1 MSEIFYFE
9 GKWLDSQPKVL
20 GPLDQAFW
28 MGSAVFD
35 GARAFKGLTP
45 DLYKHCQRLIVSAE
59 KMHLKPKLPA
69 QEIYDLCLEG
79 VSKLPVDQDY
89 YIRPMF
95 FPMDGAVVPVPDST
109 TFILAIYEWS
119 MSETPTFTACRSSY
133 RRPAKDM
140 APADAKACCLYPNV
154 VRAKLEANHRGYDSG
169 IVLDANGNVA
179 EFETSNLFMVKDG
192 TVYTPILNGTFL
204 NGITRQRIMQ
214 LLRDDGYDVQ
224 ERSIPYEDILSA
236 DELFSTGN
244 LEKVIYCTQVEG
256 APEMGIGPISRR
268 ARELYFQFAESN
280 RSN

>member
-1 MSEIFYFE
+1 MSEIFYYNGHWSE
-9 GKWLDSQPKVL
+9 SEPKVL

-35 GARAFKGLTP
+35 GARAFDGLVP
-45 DLYKHCQRLIVSAE
+45 DLDKHCQRLIESAE
-59 KMHLKPKLPA
+59 KMNLSPKQNA
-69 QEIYDLCLEG
+69 KEIEALCLEG
-79 VSKLPVDQDY
+79 VSKLPRNEDY

-95 FPMDGAVVPVPDST
+95 YPVDGAVVPDPAST
-109 TFILAIYEWS
+109 TFILAIYEWT

-154 VRAKLEANHRGYDSG
+154 VRAKLEANRRGYDSG

-179 EFETSNLFMVKDG
+179 EFETSNLFLVKDG
-192 TVYTPILNGTFL
+192 EVHTPILNGTFL

-214 LLRDDGYDVQ
+214 LLQNDGYIVR
-224 ERSIPYEDILSA
+224 ERSIPYEEILSA

-256 APEMGIGPISRR
+256 APEKGIGPISKR
-268 ARELYFQFAESN
+268 ARELYFEFAEST